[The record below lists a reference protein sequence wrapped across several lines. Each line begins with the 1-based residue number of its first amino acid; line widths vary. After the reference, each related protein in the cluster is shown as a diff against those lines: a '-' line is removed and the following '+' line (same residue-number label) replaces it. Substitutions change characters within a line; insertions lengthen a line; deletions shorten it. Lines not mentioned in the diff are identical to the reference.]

1 MSTYNPKEIEAKWQA
16 FWREQNTFAVKV
28 EADKPK
34 FYVLDMFP
42 YPSGEGLH
50 VGHPLGYIAS
60 DIYARYK
67 RHCGYNVLHPMG
79 YDSFGLPAE
88 QYAIQTGQHPAI
100 TTENNIKR
108 YRQQLDRLGFSFD
121 WNREIRTSDPDYYKW
136 TQWIFIQLFESWYDT
151 LMDKARPIKELIQL
165 FEENGTKNINASFT
179 EKLHFSSKQWNNFL
193 EEEKAKVLMNYR
205 LAFLSLSQV
214 NWCPE
219 LGTVLANDEVKDGVS
234 ERGGYPVEQKEMM
247 QWSLRISA
255 YAQRLLDGLE
265 TIDFTSSLKEQ
276 QRNWIGR
283 SEGLLIEF
291 NVENSKEKLKVF
303 TTRADTIYGVSF
315 MTLAPEHELVKS
327 ITTPEKRKQVSSY
340 IDAVSQKTERERQA
354 NIGKPTGV
362 FTGAYAVN
370 PINQEKIPIWLSE
383 YVLHGYGT
391 GAVMAV
397 PSGDQRDHDFAKH
410 FNIDI
415 KQIFE
420 NQSVEEE
427 AYIEKDVK
435 YINSEHIN
443 GLTYDKAT
451 NKIKQILIS
460 ANRAEEKV
468 NYRLRDAIFSR
479 QRYWGEPFPV
489 YYENNQPKIIKE
501 KQVQLPKVD
510 KYLPTKDGKPPLGRA
525 KKDDWNIF
533 LGDQME
539 LNTMPGWAGSSW
551 YFLRY
556 MDPKNNKEFA
566 STEKLDYWNNVDLYV
581 GGAEHAVGH
590 LLYSRFWTKFLFDI
604 GKISFDEP
612 FKKLLNQ
619 GMIGGA
625 IESLCLKKE
634 KKDNKAVF
642 VCAKD
647 QQNTTIVKIPCHIDF
662 VSDYGSKNS
671 FLNTNQ
677 IKSFISWRPEFKD
690 ALFEIGNETHTVE
703 ELTKKEN
710 VKFHTLTEH
719 GKMSKRYF
727 NTIDPETICDQY
739 GADTLRC
746 YEMFLG
752 PIEEH
757 KPWNVNGISGVSG
770 FFKKTWS
777 LFHKSIDKSPSK
789 EELKTLH
796 KTIKKVTEDIENY
809 SFNTVIST
817 FMIAVNEWNKLPQ
830 ISQETMKDFVILL
843 SPFAPHFSEEL
854 WFKLGY
860 KKSISFTSWPTYDE
874 SFLVENNYD
883 YPVSFNGKMRFK
895 ISLSLSLTKD
905 QIEEKVLSN
914 DKTKQQIADK
924 EVKRVIIVP
933 GKIVNIVV

>member
-1 MSTYNPKEIEAKWQA
+1 M
-16 FWREQNTFAVKV
+16 
-28 EADKPK
+28 
-34 FYVLDMFP
+34 
-42 YPSGEGLH
+42 
-50 VGHPLGYIAS
+50 
-60 DIYARYK
+60 
-67 RHCGYNVLHPMG
+67 
-79 YDSFGLPAE
+79 
-88 QYAIQTGQHPAI
+88 
-100 TTENNIKR
+100 
-108 YRQQLDRLGFSFD
+108 
-121 WNREIRTSDPDYYKW
+121 
-136 TQWIFIQLFESWYDT
+136 
-151 LMDKARPIKELIQL
+151 
-165 FEENGTKNINASFT
+165 
-179 EKLHFSSKQWNNFL
+179 
-193 EEEKAKVLMNYR
+193 
-205 LAFLSLSQV
+205 
-214 NWCPE
+214 
-219 LGTVLANDEVKDGVS
+219 
-234 ERGGYPVEQKEMM
+234 
-247 QWSLRISA
+247 
-255 YAQRLLDGLE
+255 
-265 TIDFTSSLKEQ
+265 
-276 QRNWIGR
+276 
-283 SEGLLIEF
+283 
-291 NVENSKEKLKVF
+291 
-303 TTRADTIYGVSF
+303 
-315 MTLAPEHELVKS
+315 
-327 ITTPEKRKQVSSY
+327 
-340 IDAVSQKTERERQA
+340 
-354 NIGKPTGV
+354 
-362 FTGAYAVN
+362 
-370 PINQEKIPIWLSE
+370 
-383 YVLHGYGT
+383 
-391 GAVMAV
+391 
-397 PSGDQRDHDFAKH
+397 
-410 FNIDI
+410 
-415 KQIFE
+415 
-420 NQSVEEE
+420 
-427 AYIEKDVK
+427 
-435 YINSEHIN
+435 
-443 GLTYDKAT
+443 
-451 NKIKQILIS
+451 
-460 ANRAEEKV
+460 
-468 NYRLRDAIFSR
+468 
-479 QRYWGEPFPV
+479 

-525 KKDDWNIF
+525 KKEDWNVF

-556 MDPKNNKEFA
+556 MDPKNNEAFA
-566 STEKLDYWNNVDLYV
+566 STEKLDYWNTVDLYV

-647 QQNTTIVKIPCHIDF
+647 QQNTTVVKIPCHIDF
-662 VSDYGSKNS
+662 VSDYGSKDS

-677 IKSFISWRPEFKD
+677 LKSFISWRPEFKE
-690 ALFEIGNETHTVE
+690 AFFEINNETYTLE

-777 LFHKSIDKSPSK
+777 LFHKATEKTPSK

-830 ISQETMKDFVILL
+830 ISKETMKDFIILL
-843 SPFAPHFSEEL
+843 SPFAPHISEEL
-854 WFKLGY
+854 WFKLGH
-860 KKSISFTSWPTYDE
+860 KESISFTSWPTYDE

-895 ISLSLSLTKD
+895 ISLPLTLTKD
-905 QIEEKVLSN
+905 QIEERVLSN

>member
-1 MSTYNPKEIEAKWQA
+1 MSIYNPKEIEAKWQA

-179 EKLHFSSKQWNNFL
+179 EKLQFSSKQWNNFS

-327 ITTPEKRKQVSSY
+327 ITTPEKREQVSSY

-460 ANRAEEKV
+460 TNRAEEKV

-525 KKDDWNIF
+525 QKDDWNVF

-566 STEKLDYWNNVDLYV
+566 STEKLDYWNTVDLYV

-642 VCAKD
+642 ICAKD

-690 ALFEIGNETHTVE
+690 ALFEIGNETYTVE
-703 ELTKKEN
+703 ELAKKEN
-710 VKFHTLTEH
+710 VKFHTFTEH

-777 LFHKSIDKSPSK
+777 LFHKSIDKPPSK

-860 KKSISFTSWPTYDE
+860 KTSISFTSWPTHDE

-895 ISLSLSLTKD
+895 ISLPLSLTKD
-905 QIEEKVLSN
+905 QIEEKVLSS
-914 DKTKQQIADK
+914 DKTKQQIANK